1 MKSGSVKKI
10 IFAII
15 LLTLVAGMAA
25 AQSAA
30 RNAAQASNQ
39 AAAPATAQ
47 PEAKPAAQD
56 SAVSVTEPTQAAHK
70 APQPKTQAEY
80 DSFQAATTL
89 TDAAKL
95 EAAATEFAQRF
106 PESELRGY
114 LFQQAMGQYQAA
126 GDGDKSLE
134 MARAVLKYEPN
145 NAVALLTAA
154 QMLSERTHDFDL
166 DHNERLSE
174 AEADAR
180 NALRHAGDVTPP
192 AGMTATQF
200 AEVMAQLR
208 GTAHEVLG
216 TVSFKRADYFNAI
229 KEYNAAINE
238 ERERTDA
245 VVYLRLAV
253 SHDKSDDAQSA
264 LHAADKAI
272 ALSQPGSQIRQLAE
286 REKDR
291 LLKLATPDI
300 QEQIDRRT
308 KLPVNVIP
316 H

>member
-1 MKSGSVKKI
+1 MKSERVKKI

-15 LLTLVAGMAA
+15 LPTLVAGMAA
-25 AQSAA
+25 AQS
-30 RNAAQASNQ
+30 
-39 AAAPATAQ
+39 TAQ
-47 PEAKPAAQD
+47 KQPSGKPGCSTGHGTAGGEPAAQD
-56 SAVSVTEPTQAAHK
+56 LRRRRGDNQTAHK

-80 DSFQAATTL
+80 DSFQAATAL

-192 AGMTATQF
+192 AGMDPHT
-200 AEVMAQLR
+200 VCR
-208 GTAHEVLG
+208 GDGTAAGHGARGVG
-216 TVSFKRADYFNAI
+216 
-229 KEYNAAINE
+229 
-238 ERERTDA
+238 
-245 VVYLRLAV
+245 
-253 SHDKSDDAQSA
+253 H
-264 LHAADKAI
+264 
-272 ALSQPGSQIRQLAE
+272 GQLQA
-286 REKDR
+286 RR
-291 LLKLATPDI
+291 LLQRHQGI
-300 QEQIDRRT
+300 QRS
-308 KLPVNVIP
+308 N
-316 H
+316 